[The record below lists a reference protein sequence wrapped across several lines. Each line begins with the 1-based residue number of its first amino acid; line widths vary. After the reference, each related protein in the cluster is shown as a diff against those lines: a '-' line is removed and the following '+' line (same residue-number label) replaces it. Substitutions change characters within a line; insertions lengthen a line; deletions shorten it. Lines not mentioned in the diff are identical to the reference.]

1 MIKKIIKKI
10 DELILFGFLRFIYIK
25 IKDRLNLN
33 HLKSFDYKYINHY
46 NYKKTLLSELCDKYG
61 SDKGYNKIENR
72 IFYNNWHPHNYTDY
86 YSSLFDHARNDIK
99 KIFECG
105 IGTNNPDI
113 PSSMG
118 IEYEPGG
125 SLKMW
130 RDYFPNAEV
139 YGADIDKNILFE
151 SERIQTFYVNQLEK
165 DSIKKMWD
173 NIGEDNFDVIID
185 DGLHTY
191 DAGKCMFDN
200 SFNKLRV
207 GGIYIIEDVDPF
219 YLHDLSSYLGSK
231 NNIEI
236 ITLKSKDKKFLRD
249 NNLIIVRK

>member
-1 MIKKIIKKI
+1 M
-10 DELILFGFLRFIYIK
+10 
-25 IKDRLNLN
+25 
-33 HLKSFDYKYINHY
+33 
-46 NYKKTLLSELCDKYG
+46 LSELCDKYG

-86 YSSLFDHARNDIK
+86 YSSLFEHSRIGIK

-118 IEYEPGG
+118 KEYKPGG

-130 RDYFPNAEV
+130 RDYFPNANV
-139 YGADIDKNILFE
+139 YGADIDKDILFE
-151 SERIQTFYVNQLEK
+151 SERIKTFYVNQLEK
-165 DSIKKMWD
+165 NSIEEMWS
-173 NIGEDNFDVIID
+173 NIGVNNFDIIID

-236 ITLKSKDKKFLRD
+236 ITLKSKQKKFLRD

>member
-10 DELILFGFLRFIYIK
+10 DKIIFFGFLRLLYIK

-33 HLKSFDYKYINHY
+33 NLKSFDYKYTNYY

-86 YSSLFDHARNDIK
+86 YSSLFEHSRISIK

-118 IEYEPGG
+118 KEYKPGG

-130 RDYFPNAEV
+130 RDYFPNADV
-139 YGADIDKNILFE
+139 YGADIDKDILFE
-151 SERIQTFYVNQLEK
+151 SERIKTFYVNQLEK

-173 NIGEDNFDVIID
+173 NIGEDDFDIIID
-185 DGLHTY
+185 DGLHTLN
-191 DAGKCMFDN
+191 AGICMFEN
-200 SFNKLRV
+200 SFNKLRD
-207 GGIYIIEDVDPF
+207 GGIYIIEDVDPY
-219 YLHDLSSYLGSK
+219 YLHDLSSYLEDK

-236 ITLKSKDKKFLRD
+236 ITLKSKNKKFLRD
-249 NNLIIVRK
+249 NNLIVVRK